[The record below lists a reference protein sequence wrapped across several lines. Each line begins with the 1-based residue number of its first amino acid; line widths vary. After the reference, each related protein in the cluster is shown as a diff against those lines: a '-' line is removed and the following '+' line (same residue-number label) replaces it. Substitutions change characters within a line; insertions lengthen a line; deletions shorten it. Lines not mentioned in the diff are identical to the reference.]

1 MNSNELRRAFD
12 TILRSKT
19 VCDGLRDA
27 GKSRG
32 SGFYIRWYIM
42 SWMMANADRLES
54 VEDTARRTGC
64 TREQVQLVWDCLYE
78 RGAFGDD
85 DCGDVSIETMMQCF
99 AARASETVS
108 RDYIA
113 GMISLTPDEAADLK
127 KRLGDSYQMCYH
139 LAAEYKARLRREKK
153 QVFITDWMLIQK
165 AFDEQWKPSY
175 KKQGKKSKAVDDANN
190 EDEDDGIITMY
201 VDGDDADNEDDED
214 WDEEEDDDE
223 QQPVNF

>member
-1 MNSNELRRAFD
+1 MNSTELRRAFD
-12 TILRSKT
+12 TVLRSKT

-42 SWMMANADRLES
+42 SWMIANADRLES

-64 TREQVQLVWDCLYE
+64 TREQVQLVWDCLHE

-85 DCGDVSIETMMQCF
+85 DCGDISIETMMQSF
-99 AARASETVS
+99 AARASDTVS

-127 KRLGDSYQMCYH
+127 KRLGDRYQMCYH

-165 AFDEQWKPSY
+165 AYDENWQPSY
-175 KKQGKKSKAVDDANN
+175 MSKTTKAKSAKV
-190 EDEDDGIITMY
+190 EEEEEDDGIITMY

-214 WDEEEDDDE
+214 WDEEDDDP
-223 QQPVNF
+223 QTVTF